1 MHIAECNSRICVKK
15 KTFLPPHLISM
26 PPSYHPKKI
35 SLDPPLSTEYVKV
48 LPEVTQGN
56 EVERK

>member
-1 MHIAECNSRICVKK
+1 MCQKK
-15 KTFLPPHLISM
+15 DFYFLPPHLIFM

-56 EVERK
+56 EVERCVAVFF